1 MQKILVVG
9 LGNPGEEYNGT
20 PHNAGF
26 EVIEVLL
33 KKLEEKKVE
42 FKETQTK
49 KLALYDGKTK
59 SRRVILGRPLTFM
72 NKSGNAI
79 RELNEKHKLNAKN
92 FILVHDDADLPMGSI
107 RLSYNSGS
115 AGHKGVE
122 DIIRALKTK
131 EFYRFRIGTMPT
143 VKRPRKRPKS
153 IMNKL
158 VTKKLMGADKQKM
171 EKTVNLCAQLIQDAV
186 IEGVINTGKR
196 NYVV

>member
-20 PHNAGF
+20 PHNAGLA
-26 EVIEVLL
+26 VID
-33 KKLEEKKVE
+33 
-42 FKETQTK
+42 
-49 KLALYDGKTK
+49 KLAEKITSNKDEKGFAEVWRTKVNKNEVMFVKPLLY
-59 SRRVILGRPLTFM
+59 M
-72 NKSGNAI
+72 NKSGAALQKFLATYNLKPNTYNLVI
-79 RELNEKHKLNAKN
+79 
-92 FILVHDDADLPMGSI
+92 VHDDADLPMGSI

-143 VKRPRKRPKS
+143 VKRPRKRPKTV
-153 IMNKL
+153 MNKL
-158 VTKKLMGADKQKM
+158 VTKKLMGADKRKM
-171 EKTVNLCAQLIQDAV
+171 EKTVNLCAQLIQDTV
-186 IEGVINTGKR
+186 TGGVIDTGRR